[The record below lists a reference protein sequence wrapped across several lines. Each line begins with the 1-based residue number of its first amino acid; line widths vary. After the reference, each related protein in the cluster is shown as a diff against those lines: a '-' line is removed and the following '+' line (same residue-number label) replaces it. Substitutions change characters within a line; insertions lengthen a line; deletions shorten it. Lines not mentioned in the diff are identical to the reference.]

1 MSSKQIPTVGT
12 SVYQRIKRDIIF
24 GDLEPGANLKLN
36 GLKARYAA
44 SLSTLRETLSRLAS
58 EGFVEAPE
66 QRGFFVTSVSAED
79 LTEIANLRILLEC
92 HAIEQSVALGD
103 VDWEG
108 DLVAAHHKLDLS
120 ERRMLSGDHSDK
132 ETWKRY
138 DWEFHLALIRAC
150 RSRNLLDIHSI
161 VFDKYLRYQM
171 LVLTYRGEE
180 AVREHRKVFELALAR
195 DVKGT
200 RAALEEH
207 ITNGLTH
214 TLRHLAGSGQAPRS
228 PISPPG
234 HRPSGRP
241 ETFRG

>member
-1 MSSKQIPTVGT
+1 MNEQIPTVGT
-12 SVYQRIKRDIIF
+12 TIYQQVRRDIIF
-24 GDLEPGANLKLN
+24 GSLEPGAKLKLN
-36 GLKARYAA
+36 ALKSRYAV
-44 SLSTLRETLSRLAS
+44 SPSTLREILSRLAS

-66 QRGFFVTSVSAED
+66 QRGFFVAPVSAED

-92 HAIEQSVALGD
+92 YAIEQSVALGD

-120 ERRMLSGDHSDK
+120 EKQMLSGDHSEK
-132 ETWKRY
+132 ESWKRY
-138 DWEFHLALIRAC
+138 DWEFHLALIQAC
-150 RSRNLLDIHSI
+150 RSRNLLDVHSI

-207 ITNGLTH
+207 IVNGLSH
-214 TLRHLAGSGQAPRS
+214 TLRHMVGSG
-228 PISPPG
+228 
-234 HRPSGRP
+234 
-241 ETFRG
+241 